1 MRRMNLTE
9 EKVDQLIEEW
19 HNGNSPLELHEFLG
33 MTNEQ
38 YSRFVESN
46 ELPQYTNRN
55 KKDL

>member
-1 MRRMNLTE
+1 
-9 EKVDQLIEEW
+9 
-19 HNGNSPLELHEFLG
+19 

-55 KKDL
+55 KKDLWKVFSFV